1 MEVTYMISGLINS
14 VFGILRILACLAACI
29 LPFIMLNKP
38 AEKSKSA
45 NRVLCLAVVGITVIS
60 LLVSGL
66 LNIGVLYE
74 QLSGASLLSYIAGQ
88 ILVPVS
94 LIFVLAYPVVASL
107 LKRESPLALLLLLP
121 GVIQSITVIVNS
133 LTGYAVYFTIGI
145 GAYIPGAVAGVL
157 LLVALVLYAVQKAKA
172 SRGLSVVAM
181 IALPVVFIICFVLCA
196 LGSRYISMYMGLSVD
211 AGLSS
216 LMTFSGYVF
225 PIPMRVLLVLL
236 FADTVRTFGLRKPA
250 APAPVYPNPYNPPY
264 NPYN

>member
-1 MEVTYMISGLINS
+1 MEFAFVISGLVNGL
-14 VFGILRILACLAACI
+14 FGVLQILICIAACI
-29 LPFIMLNKP
+29 LPFITLNKP

-45 NRVLCLAVVGITVIS
+45 NRITCFAVVGIALLAS
-60 LLVSGL
+60 LVSSL
-66 LNIGVLYE
+66 LNIGVLGD
-74 QLSGASLLSYIAGQ
+74 QLGGDGIASLVFSNILS
-88 ILVPVS
+88 LVGI
-94 LIFVLAYPVVASL
+94 IFVLAYPIVASL
-107 LKRESPLALLLLLP
+107 LKRDNALILLLLLP
-121 GVIQSITVIVNS
+121 AVIQSITVIVNS
-133 LTGYAVYFTIGI
+133 LTGYALYFTIGI
-145 GAYIPGAVAGVL
+145 GAYIPGAVAGLL
-157 LLVALVLYAVQKAKA
+157 LLVALVLYAVQKAKV

-196 LGSRYISMYMGLSVD
+196 LGSRYISMYMGISVD

-216 LMTFSGYVF
+216 LMTFSGYIF